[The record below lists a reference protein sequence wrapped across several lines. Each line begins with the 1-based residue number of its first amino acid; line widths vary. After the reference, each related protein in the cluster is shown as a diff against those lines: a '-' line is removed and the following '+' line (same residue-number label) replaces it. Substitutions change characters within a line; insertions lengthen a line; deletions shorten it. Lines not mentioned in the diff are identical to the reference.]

1 MNMYQ
6 PSINSQWKSLDGARA
21 LSILCVLACHLLPL
35 GPKTI
40 FDMNIAVGQF
50 GMAIFFS
57 LSGFLIAHK
66 LITEKSLVEFAINR
80 AFRIMPLLLL
90 LLAITFAWRMPNASM
105 ESFSTH
111 FLVIVNNFP
120 EHYFKET
127 EHLWSVCVEIHFYLL
142 AALGFLV
149 FKKSG
154 LKLLVMLGVVLSI
167 YRFNEQAL
175 FSTTTLFRLDEL
187 LIGLSLGLIWH
198 SDSPASQ
205 YLKKNLAMI
214 NPLYMMIGL
223 AVASLAPPHPLLFI
237 LRPYIAALFIGS
249 LLFNN
254 QAVISRAFAS
264 SIWSWVSKHSYAL
277 YIIHPFLLLTWLSSG
292 DKITMYAKRPL
303 LFIVLFALAYL
314 STRYY
319 EQFFI
324 QMGKQWIKFRRA
336 GKTSTPVTT
345 PTPTHLEPVFYEHR
359 AKNTV

>member
-1 MNMYQ
+1 
-6 PSINSQWKSLDGARA
+6 
-21 LSILCVLACHLLPL
+21 
-35 GPKTI
+35 
-40 FDMNIAVGQF
+40 
-50 GMAIFFS
+50 
-57 LSGFLIAHK
+57 
-66 LITEKSLVEFAINR
+66 
-80 AFRIMPLLLL
+80 
-90 LLAITFAWRMPNASM
+90 
-105 ESFSTH
+105 
-111 FLVIVNNFP
+111 
-120 EHYFKET
+120 
-127 EHLWSVCVEIHFYLL
+127 VEIHFYLL

-167 YRFNEQAL
+167 YRFHEQAL

-254 QAVISRAFAS
+254 QAVITRAFAS

-336 GKTSTPVTT
+336 GKTGTPVTT

>member
-1 MNMYQ
+1 MSMHQ
-6 PSINSQWKSLDGARA
+6 PSLNSQWKSLDGARA

-66 LITEKSLVEFAINR
+66 LITERSLVEFAINR
-80 AFRIMPLLLL
+80 AFRILPLLLL
-90 LLAITFAWRMPNASM
+90 LLAITFAWRMPDAGM
-105 ESFSTH
+105 ESFTTH
-111 FLVIVNNFP
+111 FLLIVNNFP
-120 EHYFKET
+120 EHYFRET
-127 EHLWSVCVEIHFYLL
+127 EHFWSVCVEIHFYIL

-154 LKLLVMLGVVLSI
+154 LKLLVLLGVILSI

-175 FSTTTLFRLDEL
+175 FNTTTLFRLDEL

-198 SDSPASQ
+198 SDSPVAQ
-205 YLKKNLAMI
+205 YLKKNLSMI

-223 AVASLAPPHPLLFI
+223 AVASLAPPHPLLFV

-249 LLFNN
+249 LLFNT
-254 QAVISRAFAS
+254 QAYATRTFAS
-264 SIWSWVSKHSYAL
+264 SMWSWISRHSYAL
-277 YIIHPFLLLTWLSSG
+277 YIIHPFLLLTWLGSG

-303 LFIVLFALAYL
+303 LFTVLFILAYL

-324 QMGKQWIKFRRA
+324 HAGKQWISYRRT
-336 GKTSTPVTT
+336 GKTSKPVTVST
-345 PTPTHLEPVFYEHR
+345 PNHVEPVFYER
-359 AKNTV
+359 PAKNTV